1 MMKKTLLS
9 LLLLAALL
17 FSCAAQAEEEA
28 AAYSRIIDV
37 PGIGPLPYYA
47 QNDPEWARSA
57 YEPLRSS
64 NFRTFQMSG
73 CGPTAAAMAI
83 ARQLPAERL
92 PDLLAFARSPEKG
105 FPYCPCSVNNHKC
118 DRTHPV
124 SYPTTAEDFFS
135 HLPVIFG
142 SYASGNNHQRTLYRK
157 EFTATSISLFS
168 ALAEDYGLH
177 YKAVRDW
184 AQARQAL
191 DAGCSVITTVTAG
204 VFTET
209 SHYLFLAGVSGS
221 YLYILDPLMRENYD
235 ALDKNHIL
243 EVVEPGLVRASLGQ
257 LDKLRLSSFYIISD
271 EEIVLE

>member
-1 MMKKTLLS
+1 MMKKALLYP
-9 LLLLAALL
+9 LLLLALL
-17 FSCAAQAEEEA
+17 VASVAYAEEEA
-28 AAYSRIIDV
+28 APYSRIIDV

-57 YEPLRSS
+57 YEPQNSS

-83 ARQLPAERL
+83 ARQVPAERL
-92 PDLLAFARSPEKG
+92 PDLLDCARIPEKG

-118 DRTHPV
+118 DRTHLPT
-124 SYPTTAEDFFS
+124 YPMTAEDFFS

-142 SYASGNNHQRTLYRK
+142 SYAVGNNRRGTLYRK

-168 ALAEDYGLH
+168 ALAEDYNLY

-209 SHYLFLAGVSGS
+209 SHYLFLAGVDGG
-221 YLYILDPLMRENYD
+221 YLYILDPLMRESYD

-243 EVVEPGLVRASLGQ
+243 EVVEPGLVRASLNN
-257 LDKLRLSSFYIISD
+257 LSKLHLSSYYIISD
-271 EEIVLE
+271 EEIILH

>member
-1 MMKKTLLS
+1 MRKALLS
-9 LLLLAALL
+9 LLLLLALL
-17 FSCAAQAEEEA
+17 LPCAAQADDA
-28 AAYSRIIDV
+28 AAPYSRIIDV

-64 NFRTFQMSG
+64 NFRLFEASG

-83 ARQLPAERL
+83 ARQVSPERL
-92 PDLLAFARSPEKG
+92 PELLAFARDTSKG

-142 SYASGNNHQRTLYRK
+142 SYAAGNNRGGTLYRK
-157 EFTATSISLFS
+157 EHTATSISLFS
-168 ALAEDYGLH
+168 ALAEDYGLY

-184 AQARQAL
+184 EQARQAL

-204 VFTET
+204 VFTTT
-209 SHYLFLAGVSGS
+209 SHYLFLAGVSDGF
-221 YLYILDPLMRENYD
+221 LYVLDPYQREDYGS
-235 ALDKNHIL
+235 LDRNHLL
-243 EVVEPGLVRASLGQ
+243 EVVEPGLVRTSLAN
-257 LDKLRLSSFYIISD
+257 LDKLRLSSYYIISD
-271 EEIVLE
+271 GEITLP